1 MATALSAAKTRA
13 IPPHWQRVSP
23 SGGGAQT
30 ADAGRAKSDNALLAW
45 VSQVLAGGLAG
56 RQPKLVSSVQG
67 LLHKAISLLPPKDR
81 DQFFKSIR
89 LCKQRGHARAAA
101 VASPVRKTAVV
112 KKSASTK
119 KIPAKKTL
127 RRRK

>member
-1 MATALSAAKTRA
+1 MAPA
-13 IPPHWQRVSP
+13 IPPHWQRVST
-23 SGGGAQT
+23 SGGAAQT
-30 ADAGRAKSDNALLAW
+30 DDAGQAAAHNALLAW
-45 VSQVLAGGLAG
+45 VSQVLAGGLVG
-56 RQPKLVSSVQG
+56 RQPKLVSSMKD
-67 LLHKAISLLPPKDR
+67 LLQKAINLLPPKDR